1 MLFTK
6 SSWALEKNHDRK
18 TQEVKMSFSQEVQ
31 GTLVSSARARQSRMK
46 AIFS

>member
-18 TQEVKMSFSQEVQ
+18 TQEVEPLFLLREH
-31 GTLVSSARARQSRMK
+31 GK
-46 AIFS
+46 AA